1 VLAKQK
7 TTGAEEMKINV
18 LQTVAELVEFD
29 GTSSDKTEGQKKKR

>member
-1 VLAKQK
+1 MLAKQK